1 MLLATLDGLQHGTIQ
16 ARPQPVEGVSYAG
29 KVTVADARVDW
40 SAPAVGLDRLI
51 RSVTEPGGHAA
62 WTGLACAA
70 LFTIGRSR
78 SRWFGWL
85 RFLVVFA
92 GVVWLHSSWDSLADN
107 RGYLIVG
114 TSSFILLMAATWWL
128 HRDRRRAVK
137 VPA

>member
-1 MLLATLDGLQHGTIQ
+1 MGYALVALLQTAGTLD
-16 ARPQPVEGVSYAG
+16 S
-29 KVTVADARVDW
+29 VTHLLLV
-40 SAPAVGLDRLI
+40 

-114 TSSFILLMAATWWL
+114 TSSLILLMTATWWL
-128 HRDRRRAVK
+128 HRDRRRAVN
-137 VPA
+137 VSA